1 MFNIFK
7 KQKKKEISDDLSEN
21 SRKNKPIK
29 TEFEKSVALADLGNV
44 VESAHV
50 GVCYHF
56 GIDQGDEEHPPG
68 LTPNPQLAIKY
79 LTSAAEKGYL
89 KAQAEL
95 ASIYFDKDFDTFDT
109 SKGFEW
115 FLIAAKRG
123 DPFSQCIVGF
133 SYKNG
138 DLIQK
143 DENKAYHWFLEA
155 ASNGDKEAMNELGQI
170 YSEKATSLLGK
181 NDASKEEIKTSW
193 SNAELSFKWYKKAA
207 DLGCV
212 NAMYFTGV
220 YYFCGFGTDINKEL
234 SLDYLNNAIENG
246 SEIAAEFITEHFEME
261 EQ

>member
-1 MFNIFK
+1 MFNFFK
-7 KQKKKEISDDLSEN
+7 KQSKKSTADNLKDN
-21 SRKNKPIK
+21 SSNNKQTE

-56 GIDQGDEEHPPG
+56 GIKQGDEEHPPG
-68 LTPNPQLAIKY
+68 LTPNPHLAIKY

-89 KAQAEL
+89 EAQVDL
-95 ASIYFDKDFDTFDT
+95 AAIYFDKDFDTYDRD
-109 SKGFEW
+109 KGFQW

-181 NDASKEEIKTSW
+181 NDASKEEIKISW